1 MKHKIAMFIR
11 VISIPPLMVTYLLAL
26 LFFFCDGVFAT
37 TGEFITALAALAIFP
52 ALAYPVAA
60 IVPSLRKGGRP
71 MQRKIAF
78 LFSVIGYIGGFVYAV
93 IAKISKPVL
102 TILAAYLISLMLL
115 VLFNKVIKIR
125 ASGHACSV
133 TSPLFFATYYFGLG
147 ALLPAAALY
156 ATIFWASIVTRRHT
170 VKEFILGSAVCI
182 VSATMAIIVL
192 ML

>member
-1 MKHKIAMFIR
+1 MFIR

-26 LFFFCDGVFAT
+26 LFFFRDGVFAT

-78 LFSVIGYIGGFVYAV
+78 LFSVIGYIGGFIYAV

-133 TSPLFFATYYFGLG
+133 TSPLFFATYYFGL